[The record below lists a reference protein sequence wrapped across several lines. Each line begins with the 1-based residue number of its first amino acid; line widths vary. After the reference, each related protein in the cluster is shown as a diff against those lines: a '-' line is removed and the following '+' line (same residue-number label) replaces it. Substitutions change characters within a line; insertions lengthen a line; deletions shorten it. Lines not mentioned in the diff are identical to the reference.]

1 MSINSL
7 HGLQKKIDEADE
19 HGQENDGHGTK
30 TVSRGENERDEVESR
45 KTREE
50 DGA

>member
-19 HGQENDGHGTK
+19 HGQENDGRRRE
-30 TVSRGENERDEVESR
+30 RGENERDEVESR
-45 KTREE
+45 TRKADEE
-50 DGA
+50 DER